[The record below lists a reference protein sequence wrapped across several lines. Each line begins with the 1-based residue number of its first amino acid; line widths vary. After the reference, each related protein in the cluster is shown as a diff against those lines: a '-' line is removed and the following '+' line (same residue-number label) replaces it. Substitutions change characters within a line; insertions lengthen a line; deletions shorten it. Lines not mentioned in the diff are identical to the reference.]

1 MKLYTILTPEEIALA
16 ELHGRK
22 QYNKPYYREKDD
34 DVMSHIIGKMAE
46 YAKAKVTGQTVNNEF
61 FTNKGDGGIDF
72 PDGTQVKCRD
82 WPYDNVEMFIDN
94 TSLYNDKVI
103 NYELYYISKKD
114 YKKGEVYFRGS
125 ISKKNVINHIKP
137 SKKFP
142 KSRVVYLKDFDIKS

>member
-1 MKLYTILTPEEIALA
+1 MKLYTILSPEEIALA

-22 QYNKPYYREKDD
+22 QHSKPYYKDN
-34 DVMSHIIGKMAE
+34 DVMNHIIGKMAE

-82 WPYDNVEMFIDN
+82 WPYNNVEMFIDN
-94 TSLYNDKVI
+94 TSFNNDKVI

-125 ISKKNVINHIKP
+125 ISKKNVIKHIKF
-137 SKKFP
+137 SEKF
-142 KSRVVYLKDFDIKS
+142 KSRVVYLKDFDIKN